1 MQNRPAMA
9 DLPILYSFRR
19 CPYAMRARMALLVSG
34 ERCRVREVLLRD
46 KPGAMIEASPKATV
60 PVLVLPD
67 GGVIDESIDIMR
79 WALANHDPEGWLDK
93 GAEDTEALVAE
104 NDGPF
109 KYHLDRYKYASRHD
123 CDPIEH
129 RDAGMMILASLDRRL
144 ADRRNLF
151 ADDRGLAD
159 IALFPF
165 VRQFA
170 ATDRQWFDGQAVP
183 NLQRWLS
190 GHLESSLF
198 AAAMVRLNQWHPG
211 DGDVMLPDY
220 AGEAVAS

>member
-34 ERCRVREVLLRD
+34 ERCTVREVLLRD
-46 KPGAMIEASPKATV
+46 KPEAMVRASPKATV

-79 WALANHDPEGWLDK
+79 WALAKHDPEGWLEK
-93 GAEDTEALVAE
+93 GADDTEALLAE

-129 RDAGMMILASLDRRL
+129 RDAGMMILAGLDRRL

-151 ADDRGLAD
+151 ADERALAD

-170 ATDRQWFDGQAVP
+170 ATDRQWFDRQAVP
-183 NLQRWLS
+183 KLQAWLS
-190 GHLESSLF
+190 RHLKSGLF
-198 AAAMVRLNQWHPG
+198 AAAMVKLEQWRPG
-211 DGDVMLPDY
+211 DADTMLPGYAGDVSAP
-220 AGEAVAS
+220 